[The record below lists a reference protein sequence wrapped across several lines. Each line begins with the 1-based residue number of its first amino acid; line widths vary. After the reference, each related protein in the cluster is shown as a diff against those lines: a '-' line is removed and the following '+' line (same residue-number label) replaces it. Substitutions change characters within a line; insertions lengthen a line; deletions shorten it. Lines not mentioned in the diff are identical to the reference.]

1 MPRGRQICGVIQ
13 GNFQVLKLILL
24 SVSSQEDLPKL
35 KKKKLKYPIWHQINK
50 RGGGYTEEQEF
61 YTNILSPHTRF
72 MFEVS
77 HLIQ

>member
-1 MPRGRQICGVIQ
+1 M
-13 GNFQVLKLILL
+13 
-24 SVSSQEDLPKL
+24 
-35 KKKKLKYPIWHQINK
+35 KYPIWHQINK
-50 RGGGYTEEQEF
+50 RGGGYTGEQEF